1 MSWKGWVNMRDKF
14 IFNVDKDEAFSTIFW
29 AYVRDHNLP
38 YKTDDDMRLAIAT
51 VSHAFQNSLMEY
63 FNVEPVERW

>member
-1 MSWKGWVNMRDKF
+1 MPDEF
-14 IFNVDKDEAFSTIFW
+14 ILNVDKNEVFRTIFW
-29 AYVRDHNLP
+29 AYVRNHDLP

>member
-1 MSWKGWVNMRDKF
+1 MRDKF

-29 AYVRDHNLP
+29 AYVRDHNLS
-38 YKTDDDMRLAIAT
+38 YKTDDDMRIAIAT

-63 FNVEPVERW
+63 FSVEPVERW